1 MKNNRYHSH
10 SRRKTPWDEEE
21 EVSDVASFVRD
32 EYRSHYFYHHRPLS
46 ETGDSKLLN
55 KFIPQSCPYCHG
67 KKYKRNGHTT
77 YGLQK
82 YKCSDCKRNFT
93 ITTGTIF
100 QDHKLSI
107 SEWIEYLLNLFGYS
121 SINLNSKMNKNSET
135 TSKYWLAKIFMLLS
149 DYQEDIVLSD
159 CVMIDK
165 TYYSVI
171 KSDIITKDKKK
182 LRGLSK
188 NKYCIGIGCDEQYLY
203 CKLEGKAKTS
213 DTKTL
218 QIFKEHIRPYSHLIH
233 DDEKSH
239 HVLVQALHLK
249 SESYKSTYLS
259 ELNDKD
265 NPLDKINH
273 YCDLLKKFLNAH
285 LGFNREELQGYLNL
299 FSFMLNPPHNKLE
312 KVEILLKFALNYRKT
327 MTFRGYY
334 MKNPY

>member
-1 MKNNRYHSH
+1 MLGKSTIKSIKCSDMLYILKTLFCRSVLIRRGRQMKNNKYHSH

-21 EVSDVASFVRD
+21 VSDIASFVHD
-32 EYRSHYFYHHRPLS
+32 EYRSHYLYHHHPLS
-46 ETGDSKLLN
+46 ETGDSGLLN

-67 KKYKRNGHTT
+67 TQYKRNGHTT

-82 YKCSDCKRNFT
+82 YKCIDCKRNFT

-171 KSDIITKDKKK
+171 KSD
-182 LRGLSK
+182 
-188 NKYCIGIGCDEQYLY
+188 
-203 CKLEGKAKTS
+203 
-213 DTKTL
+213 TKTV

-239 HVLVQALHLK
+239 HVLVQALQLR

-259 ELNDKD
+259 ELNDKE

-299 FSFMLNPPHNKLE
+299 FSFMMNPPHNKLE
-312 KVEILLKFALNYRKT
+312 KVEILLKFSLNYRKT

-334 MKNPY
+334 MKNPH

>member
-1 MKNNRYHSH
+1 MKNNKYHSH

-21 EVSDVASFVRD
+21 EVSDIASFVRD
-32 EYRSHYFYHHRPLS
+32 EYRRHYLYHHHPLS
-46 ETGDSKLLN
+46 ETGDSELLN

-67 KKYKRNGHTT
+67 TQYKRNGHTT

-149 DYQEDIVLSD
+149 DYQEDIILSD
-159 CVMIDK
+159 CIMIDE

-171 KSDIITKDKKK
+171 KSDIITKDMKK

-218 QIFKEHIRPYSHLIH
+218 QTFKEHIRPYSHLIH
-233 DDEKSH
+233 DYEKSH
-239 HVLVQALHLK
+239 HTLCAC
-249 SESYKSTYLS
+249 ST
-259 ELNDKD
+259 
-265 NPLDKINH
+265 
-273 YCDLLKKFLNAH
+273 F
-285 LGFNREELQGYLNL
+285 
-299 FSFMLNPPHNKLE
+299 
-312 KVEILLKFALNYRKT
+312 
-327 MTFRGYY
+327 
-334 MKNPY
+334 

>member
-1 MKNNRYHSH
+1 M
-10 SRRKTPWDEEE
+10 
-21 EVSDVASFVRD
+21 
-32 EYRSHYFYHHRPLS
+32 
-46 ETGDSKLLN
+46 LN

-67 KKYKRNGHTT
+67 TQYKRNGHTT

-82 YKCSDCKRNFT
+82 YKCSDCKKNFT

-149 DYQEDIVLSD
+149 DYQEDIILND
-159 CVMIDK
+159 CVMIDE

-218 QIFKEHIRPYSHLIH
+218 QIFEEHIRPHSYLIH
-233 DDEKSH
+233 DNEKSH
-239 HVLVQALHLK
+239 HALVQELQLK
-249 SESYKSTYLS
+249 SESYKLTYLS
-259 ELNDKD
+259 ELSDKE

-273 YCDLLKKFLNAH
+273 YCYLFKKFLNAH
-285 LGFNREELQGYLNL
+285 SGFNREELQGYLNL
-299 FSFMLNPPHNKLE
+299 FSFMMNPPHYKLE
-312 KVEILLKFALNYRKT
+312 KFSIL
-327 MTFRGYY
+327 
-334 MKNPY
+334 